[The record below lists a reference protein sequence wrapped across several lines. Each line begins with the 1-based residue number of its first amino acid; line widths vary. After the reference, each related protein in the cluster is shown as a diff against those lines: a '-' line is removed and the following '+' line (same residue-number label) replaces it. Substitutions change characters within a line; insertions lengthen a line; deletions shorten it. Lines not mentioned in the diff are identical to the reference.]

1 MPIQTYACRLE
12 GKTYGL
18 WPGGSGFMKGS
29 HAYFIP
35 GKPATLQVDPVAGS
49 YKVRVVGYERSRE
62 LVMDGC
68 AGTYLLEYA
77 G

>member
-1 MPIQTYACRLE
+1 MPIQNDACRLE

-18 WPGGSGFMKGS
+18 SNLMDFKKGS
-29 HAYFIP
+29 VAYFIP
-35 GKPATLQVDPVAGS
+35 GKPATLQVDPVVGS
-49 YKVRVVGYERSRE
+49 YKVKVVGYERSRE

-68 AGTYLLEYA
+68 AGTYLLEYS